1 MSIYFSFCSSKSY
14 SCGSTNRQIL
24 PVPLPSGCE
33 IRSALVTIQRSVS
46 FPRKRNAISVVKPCS
61 RRSWKSG
68 PNRTKEPGKEAELAM
83 LPVSNLS
90 PVIQRGGPPGKDAAG
105 SLPGRSGRE
114 GGLVGT
120 RLLSERLTRVS
131 LGPRGAALPA
141 VWPSPRATV
150 VQTVLGLHREWTP
163 ASVPSRG
170 PRGWLYDCPLR
181 VRPRG
186 LCGPA

>member
-1 MSIYFSFCSSKSY
+1 MKSNPFVQLQMSQLLVEKEKRMSIYFSFCSSKSY

-90 PVIQRGGPPGKDAAG
+90 PVIQRGGPPPPREGRGRLPSGKE
-105 SLPGRSGRE
+105 RE
-114 GGLVGT
+114 GGG
-120 RLLSERLTRVS
+120 
-131 LGPRGAALPA
+131 LGGN
-141 VWPSPRATV
+141 PSP
-150 VQTVLGLHREWTP
+150 E
-163 ASVPSRG
+163 
-170 PRGWLYDCPLR
+170 
-181 VRPRG
+181 
-186 LCGPA
+186 